1 MPSYKC
7 KLISNKNGL
16 SIVKNEYSDNIQ
28 DLEKKLSSTYE
39 IISIKEIKIKQ
50 TLKLQ
55 SNDVVFFFSYLG
67 ELTKIGVNLQE
78 GLTMVANEVKLKNV
92 QKFTQQVITNLNSGN
107 SLATSIEKS
116 TKSISQFFLSIV
128 KMGEQS
134 NNLEEA
140 FDYIIRYINVSKL
153 IKSRTRKAMMY
164 PSFLLVLM
172 TGLIIGASVFVI
184 PKMTEFASSMGITM
198 PSYTLALKAF
208 ADCVR
213 EYWAIAIPAVV
224 GLIICLPLVTKVI
237 PSSQIIFDKIKI
249 KLPFIGSII
258 IKSDMAK
265 FCLFFSMAYKSGVDV
280 IESLRLSQNVVSNH
294 VVKKTLA
301 EIATSVSSGTQMSIA
316 MEGTVIPDFTS
327 RMFKIGENTG
337 DLARSLENVVTFY
350 TREIDN
356 LTENLVS
363 SIKPIGILMAGG
375 LLIWIISSTIL
386 PIYTQFIQKIIA

>member
-28 DLEKKLSSTYE
+28 DLEKKLSSAYE

-50 TLKLQ
+50 TVKLQ

-198 PSYTLALKAF
+198 PYYTLALKAF

-301 EIATSVSSGTQMSIA
+301 EIAVSVSSGTQMSIA

>member
-28 DLEKKLSSTYE
+28 DLEKKLSSAYE

-50 TLKLQ
+50 TVKLQ
-55 SNDVVFFFSYLG
+55 INDVVFFFSYLG

-198 PSYTLALKAF
+198 PYYTLALKAF

-237 PSSQIIFDKIKI
+237 PSSQIVFDKIKI

-301 EIATSVSSGTQMSIA
+301 EIAIGVSSGTQMSIA